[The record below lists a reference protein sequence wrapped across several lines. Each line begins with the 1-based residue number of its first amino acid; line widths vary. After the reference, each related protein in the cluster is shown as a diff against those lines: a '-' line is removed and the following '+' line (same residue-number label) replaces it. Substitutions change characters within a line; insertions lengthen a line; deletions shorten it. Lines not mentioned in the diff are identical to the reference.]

1 MSRKPH
7 VRQAAVS
14 ISFLQYTLGVTCIV
28 LGIAGLIL
36 PILPG
41 WPFIFYGLECVGLGF
56 LIPVGVRT
64 FARAAGKKA
73 QFWRRRE

>member
-1 MSRKPH
+1 MPQTRH
-7 VRQAAVS
+7 ARQAAVS
-14 ISFLQYTLGVTCIV
+14 ISFLQYTLGIGCIL
-28 LGIAGLIL
+28 LGVAGLIL